1 MNYVNLTPHT
11 INVVGRDSLTIPPS
25 GNSLRVAQEMI
36 PVHPSEVGGDQGIDF
51 YRAKYGEVELINNA
65 TKDVVPGGLP
75 PVFSHDLLYIVSG
88 QCLEALKGVR
98 FDFAAPGELVRDAE
112 GKPIGCKGL
121 RLN

>member
-1 MNYVNLTPHT
+1 MKYVNLTPHT
-11 INVVGRDSLTIPPS
+11 INVVGRVSLTIPPS

-75 PVFSHDLLYIVSG
+75 PVVDDTLYIVSG
-88 QCLEALKGVR
+88 QCL
-98 FDFAAPGELVRDAE
+98 
-112 GKPIGCKGL
+112 
-121 RLN
+121 